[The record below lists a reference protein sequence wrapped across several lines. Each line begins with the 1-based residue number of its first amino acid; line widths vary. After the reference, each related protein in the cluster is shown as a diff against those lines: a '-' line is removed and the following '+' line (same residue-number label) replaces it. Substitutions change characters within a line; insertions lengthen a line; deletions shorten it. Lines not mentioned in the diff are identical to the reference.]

1 MSNERIAMMRKL
13 GRYWHYLSI
22 AVATIGLTLFLHGGM
37 GETPTSAIAMTPL
50 SAQTSTALE
59 QGRQLYQS
67 GRFADAA
74 ALWSEA
80 AREYRETGDEI
91 HQALT
96 LSYLASAYQKLDR
109 PGPAEEAIVES
120 LALLESAADPQAILW
135 AQALNTQAN
144 LFLYRGQMQKALN
157 TWEEAETYYQ
167 EAGDF
172 QGEIGSQLNQAR
184 VLYGLGYYGRAYDIL
199 TAIAQQADRLDPSSL
214 KIQTLHSLGDALHQN
229 GFWED
234 ARQVLEQ
241 GLVLA
246 EQIEAESELS
256 PILLSLGNIAADGNK
271 TQDAIYYFQQADR
284 TAKNRK
290 NRLDAQLNLL
300 RMYATL
306 GEQSQAR
313 NVATSL
319 EQEMNTLAPSR
330 PKIYAAINFA
340 HTLKT
345 VEQPETIVSS
355 SKVVE
360 LLGDA
365 VKDARSLNDPTA
377 EAYALEELGTLYTD
391 RGQRKAGKKL
401 LEQSLSLG
409 QTIQGN
415 RIISQAAWT
424 LGRVLQQ
431 EGNESEAIAAYREAI
446 TALQA
451 LRGDLVAVDREFQF
465 SFRESVEPVYR
476 QLVGLLLD
484 NNPGQGELAEVR
496 DLIEN
501 LQLAEL
507 DDFFEDACLQVQPQ
521 QIDEIDP
528 NAALLYIIM
537 LRDRL
542 GILVSAAGQP
552 IRYYSQPIPR
562 QEVEDKLHAFLS
574 TLHPVSDSVQQL
586 QLSQQIY
593 DWLIRPIEED
603 GALEGRNTLVFV
615 LDDLLQRLP
624 VSALHDGEKY
634 LIEKYAVALSPGLQL
649 LPTDQLQQQQIDAV
663 VGGISESVS
672 GFAALPEVE
681 QEIQDISRTISA
693 TQLLNQTFTRDNLV
707 QKLKREHPNVV
718 HLATH
723 GQFGSTQDS
732 TFLLL
737 WDGQLNVRELS
748 EMLRD
753 RRRSDKTLE
762 LLVLSA
768 CDTAAGDDRA
778 VLGLAGFAL
787 KSGARSTIA
796 SLWPVRDRVA
806 AQVMTQFYEG
816 LDEPGIPKVE
826 ALRQAQLQLLED
838 KSFEQPFFW
847 ASFVMVG
854 NWL

>member
-1 MSNERIAMMRKL
+1 M
-13 GRYWHYLSI
+13 
-22 AVATIGLTLFLHGGM
+22 
-37 GETPTSAIAMTPL
+37 
-50 SAQTSTALE
+50 
-59 QGRQLYQS
+59 
-67 GRFADAA
+67 
-74 ALWSEA
+74 
-80 AREYRETGDEI
+80 
-91 HQALT
+91 
-96 LSYLASAYQKLDR
+96 
-109 PGPAEEAIVES
+109 
-120 LALLESAADPQAILW
+120 
-135 AQALNTQAN
+135 
-144 LFLYRGQMQKALN
+144 
-157 TWEEAETYYQ
+157 
-167 EAGDF
+167 
-172 QGEIGSQLNQAR
+172 
-184 VLYGLGYYGRAYDIL
+184 
-199 TAIAQQADRLDPSSL
+199 
-214 KIQTLHSLGDALHQN
+214 
-229 GFWED
+229 
-234 ARQVLEQ
+234 
-241 GLVLA
+241 
-246 EQIEAESELS
+246 
-256 PILLSLGNIAADGNK
+256 
-271 TQDAIYYFQQADR
+271 
-284 TAKNRK
+284 
-290 NRLDAQLNLL
+290 
-300 RMYATL
+300 
-306 GEQSQAR
+306 
-313 NVATSL
+313 
-319 EQEMNTLAPSR
+319 
-330 PKIYAAINFA
+330 
-340 HTLKT
+340 
-345 VEQPETIVSS
+345 
-355 SKVVE
+355 
-360 LLGDA
+360 
-365 VKDARSLNDPTA
+365 
-377 EAYALEELGTLYTD
+377 
-391 RGQRKAGKKL
+391 
-401 LEQSLSLG
+401 
-409 QTIQGN
+409 
-415 RIISQAAWT
+415 
-424 LGRVLQQ
+424 
-431 EGNESEAIAAYREAI
+431 
-446 TALQA
+446 
-451 LRGDLVAVDREFQF
+451 
-465 SFRESVEPVYR
+465 
-476 QLVGLLLD
+476 
-484 NNPGQGELAEVR
+484 
-496 DLIEN
+496 
-501 LQLAEL
+501 
-507 DDFFEDACLQVQPQ
+507 
-521 QIDEIDP
+521 
-528 NAALLYIIM
+528 
-537 LRDRL
+537 
-542 GILVSAAGQP
+542 
-552 IRYYSQPIPR
+552 
-562 QEVEDKLHAFLS
+562 
-574 TLHPVSDSVQQL
+574 